1 MENNERMT
9 ALITPVAAGAEQ
21 SPGLNTSNS
30 IPDSNEDFNYDGP
43 VMTEEEFSRITAE
56 EIFRQEKE
64 ANDPNHLPTM
74 SMTELYER
82 IYTRK
87 KPIIDGLLYPGT
99 YLFAGAPKLGKSFLM
114 LQLAYHVSTGTPL
127 WGFPVQQWDV
137 LYLSLE
143 DDHARLQGRL
153 YRMFGANATEHLHL
167 CTKAHTIQEGLAIQ
181 LSRFLVHHQDTGLV
195 IIDTLQKIRD
205 VYSDTYSYSND
216 YQLIAYLKSL
226 AEYHGICL
234 ILVHHT
240 RKQQSDDSF
249 DMVSGTNGLTGAADA
264 TLILSKAKRTGGTA
278 SLQITGRDQEDQIIH
293 LVRNEENLCW
303 GLERL
308 ERELWKTPPDPLLE
322 RVSQLILP
330 GQEEWTG
337 SPSQLQTF
345 LGVDMKPNVLTQR
358 LNINAARLFDEHSI
372 EYWNKRTH
380 LGRRVG
386 LKCVKPA

>member
-1 MENNERMT
+1 MEMNERMT
-9 ALITPVAAGAEQ
+9 APIAPVAAGTEQ
-21 SPGLNTSNS
+21 SPGLNTLNS

-43 VMTEEEFSRITAE
+43 VMTEEEFDRITAE
-56 EIFRQEKE
+56 EILREDRE
-64 ANDPNHLPTM
+64 ANDPNHLPTI

-82 IYTRK
+82 IYTNK

-114 LQLAYHVSTGTPL
+114 LQLAYHISTGTPL
-127 WGFPVQQWDV
+127 WGFPVQQRDV

-143 DDHARLQGRL
+143 DDKPRLQRRL
-153 YRMFGANATEHLHL
+153 YRMFGANATGHLHL
-167 CTKAHTIQEGLAIQ
+167 CTEAHTIQGGLAIQ
-181 LSRFLVHHQDTGLV
+181 LSRFLIHHRDTGLI

-205 VYSDTYSYSND
+205 VFSDTYSYSND
-216 YQLIAYLKSL
+216 YQLIGYLKSL

-240 RKQQSDDSF
+240 RKQQSDDNF

-264 TLILSKAKRTGGTA
+264 TLILSKAKRTGNTA

-293 LVRNEENLCW
+293 LIRNEENLCW
-303 GLERL
+303 DLERL
-308 ERELWKTPPDPLLE
+308 EKELWKAPPDPLLE

-337 SPSQLQTF
+337 SPSQLRAF

-358 LNINAARLFDEHSI
+358 LNINAARLSDEYSI
-372 EYWNKRTH
+372 NYWNKRTH

-386 LKCVKPA
+386 LKCLKAT

>member
-1 MENNERMT
+1 MEMNERMT
-9 ALITPVAAGAEQ
+9 APIAPVAAGTEQ
-21 SPGLNTSNS
+21 SPGLNTLNS

-43 VMTEEEFSRITAE
+43 VMTEEEFDRITAE
-56 EIFRQEKE
+56 EILREDRE
-64 ANDPNHLPTM
+64 ANDPNHLPTI

-82 IYTRK
+82 IYTNK

-114 LQLAYHVSTGTPL
+114 LQLAYHISTGIPL
-127 WGFPVQQWDV
+127 WGFPVQQRDV

-143 DDHARLQGRL
+143 DDRPRLQRRL
-153 YRMFGANATEHLHL
+153 YRMFGANATGHLHL
-167 CTKAHTIQEGLAIQ
+167 CTEAHTIQGGLAIQ
-181 LSRFLVHHQDTGLV
+181 LSRFLVHHQNTGLV

-205 VYSDTYSYSND
+205 VFSDTYSYSND
-216 YQLIAYLKSL
+216 YQLIGYLKSL
-226 AEYHGICL
+226 ADYHGICL

-240 RKQQSDDSF
+240 RKQQSDDNF

-264 TLILSKAKRTGGTA
+264 TLILSKAKRTGNTA

-293 LVRNEENLCW
+293 LIRNEENLCW
-303 GLERL
+303 DLERL
-308 ERELWKTPPDPLLE
+308 EKELWKAPPDPLLE
-322 RVSQLILP
+322 RISQLILP

-337 SPSQLQTF
+337 SPSQLRAF

-358 LNINAARLFDEHSI
+358 LNINAARLSDEYSI
-372 EYWNKRTH
+372 NYWNKRTH

-386 LKCVKPA
+386 LRCVKPA

>member
-9 ALITPVAAGAEQ
+9 ALITPVAAGTEQ
-21 SPGLNTSNS
+21 SPGLNTLNS

-43 VMTEEEFSRITAE
+43 VMTEEEFDRITAE
-56 EIFRQEKE
+56 EILREDRE
-64 ANDPNHLPTM
+64 ANDPNHLPTI

-82 IYTRK
+82 IYTNK

-114 LQLAYHVSTGTPL
+114 LQLAYHISTGIPL
-127 WGFPVQQWDV
+127 WGFPVQQRDV

-143 DDHARLQGRL
+143 DDRPRLQRRL
-153 YRMFGANATEHLHL
+153 YRMFGANATGHLHL
-167 CTKAHTIQEGLAIQ
+167 CTEAHTIQGGLAIQ
-181 LSRFLVHHQDTGLV
+181 LSRFLVHHQNTGLV

-205 VYSDTYSYSND
+205 VFSDTYSYSND
-216 YQLIAYLKSL
+216 YQLIGYLKSL

-240 RKQQSDDSF
+240 RKQQSDDNF

-264 TLILSKAKRTGGTA
+264 TLILSKAKRTGNTA

-293 LVRNEENLCW
+293 LIRNEENLCW
-303 GLERL
+303 DLERL
-308 ERELWKTPPDPLLE
+308 EKELWKAPPDPLLE
-322 RVSQLILP
+322 RISQLILP

-337 SPSQLQTF
+337 SPSQLRAF

-358 LNINAARLFDEHSI
+358 LNINAARLSDEYSI
-372 EYWNKRTH
+372 NYWNKRTH

-386 LKCVKPA
+386 LRCVKPA

>member
-1 MENNERMT
+1 MEMNERMT
-9 ALITPVAAGAEQ
+9 APIAPVAAGTEQ
-21 SPGLNTSNS
+21 SPGLNTLNS

-43 VMTEEEFSRITAE
+43 VMTEEEFDRITAE
-56 EIFRQEKE
+56 EILREDRE
-64 ANDPNHLPTM
+64 ANDPNHLPTI

-82 IYTRK
+82 IYTNK

-114 LQLAYHVSTGTPL
+114 LQLAYHISTGIPL
-127 WGFPVQQWDV
+127 WGFPVQQRDV

-143 DDHARLQGRL
+143 DDRPRLQKRL
-153 YRMFGANATEHLHL
+153 YRMFGANATGHLHL
-167 CTKAHTIQEGLAIQ
+167 CTEAHTIQGGLAIQ
-181 LSRFLVHHQDTGLV
+181 LSRFLVHHQNTGLV

-205 VYSDTYSYSND
+205 VFSDTYSYSND
-216 YQLIAYLKSL
+216 YQLIGYLKSL

-240 RKQQSDDSF
+240 RKQQSDDNF

-264 TLILSKAKRTGGTA
+264 TLILSKAKRTGNTA

-293 LVRNEENLCW
+293 LIRNEENLCW
-303 GLERL
+303 DLERL
-308 ERELWKTPPDPLLE
+308 EKELWKAPPDPLLE

-337 SPSQLQTF
+337 SPSQLRAF

-358 LNINAARLFDEHSI
+358 LNINAARLSDEYSI
-372 EYWNKRTH
+372 NYWNKRTH

-386 LKCVKPA
+386 LRCVKPA

>member
-1 MENNERMT
+1 MEMNERMT
-9 ALITPVAAGAEQ
+9 APIAPVAAGTEQ
-21 SPGLNTSNS
+21 SPGLNTLNS

-43 VMTEEEFSRITAE
+43 VMTEEEFDRITAE
-56 EIFRQEKE
+56 EILREDRE
-64 ANDPNHLPTM
+64 ANDPNHLPTI

-82 IYTRK
+82 IYTNK

-114 LQLAYHVSTGTPL
+114 LQLAYHISTGIPL
-127 WGFPVQQWDV
+127 WGFPVQQRDV

-143 DDHARLQGRL
+143 DDRPRLQRRL
-153 YRMFGANATEHLHL
+153 YRMFGANATGHLHL
-167 CTKAHTIQEGLAIQ
+167 CTEAHTIQGGLAIQ
-181 LSRFLVHHQDTGLV
+181 LSRFLVHHQNTGLV

-205 VYSDTYSYSND
+205 VFSDTYSYSND
-216 YQLIAYLKSL
+216 YQLIGYLKSL

-240 RKQQSDDSF
+240 RKQQSDDNF

-264 TLILSKAKRTGGTA
+264 TLILSKAKRTGNTA

-293 LVRNEENLCW
+293 LIRNEENLCW
-303 GLERL
+303 DLERL
-308 ERELWKTPPDPLLE
+308 EKELWKAPPDPLLE
-322 RVSQLILP
+322 RISQLILP

-337 SPSQLQTF
+337 SPSQLRAF

-358 LNINAARLFDEHSI
+358 LNINAARLSDEYSI
-372 EYWNKRTH
+372 NYWNKRTH

-386 LKCVKPA
+386 LRCVKPA